1 MAIVVTDNCR
11 GCRFTECVSVCP
23 VACFHADD
31 EMVYIDPGVCID
43 CMACIPVCPVQ
54 AIFSADELPEDRKHW
69 IAMNAERAATFPV
82 IDTKQEPL
90 PGAEER
96 RAELGYAE
104 TSVTQD

>member
-1 MAIVVTDNCR
+1 MTIVVTDNCH

-23 VACFHADD
+23 VACFHADG

-54 AIFSADELPEDRKHW
+54 AIFSTDDLPEDKRHW
-69 IAMNAERAATFPV
+69 IAVNAKRAAVLPV
-82 IDTKQEPL
+82 VDTKQEPL

-96 RAELGYAE
+96 RAALGYTE
-104 TSVTQD
+104 DGVSHD